1 MTEESF
7 SREDMMEPIERL
19 FERETGRNNGLFSVL
34 KDEVAQKNP
43 TEGNVDLVFLAGDR
57 TSLHS
62 VRLVAEFDTCLF
74 DMDGGILSL
83 DDVQANA
90 SWIALP
96 LDEFRQGDESYNG
109 IMEETCAKRNIGII
123 VVQPKGRGISAK
135 ILLEAPLTAG
145 DYLENYPELKKK
157 WSDDTRG
164 VLVGDDYRVVEYYNR

>member
-7 SREDMMEPIERL
+7 SREEMIEPIERL
-19 FERETGRNNGLFSVL
+19 FERETGRDNGLFVVHKSA
-34 KDEVAQKNP
+34 DAQKSP
-43 TEGNVDLVFLAGDR
+43 TDGTVDLVFLAEDR

-62 VRLVAEFDTCLF
+62 VRLVTEFDTCLF
-74 DMDGGILSL
+74 DMERGILSL

-96 LDEFRQGDESYNG
+96 LDEFRAGDESYNG
-109 IMEETCAKRNIGII
+109 IMEDTCAKRNIGII

-135 ILLEAPLTAG
+135 ILLDAPLTSG
-145 DYLENYPELKKK
+145 DYLDNYPELKKK
-157 WSDDTRG
+157 WREDTRG

>member
-19 FERETGRNNGLFSVL
+19 FERETGRSNGLFSVL
-34 KDEVAQKNP
+34 KDEESLKDP
-43 TEGNVDLVFLAGDR
+43 TKGNIDLVFLAEDR

-62 VRLVAEFDTCLF
+62 VRLVTEFDTCLF
-74 DMDGGILSL
+74 DMDRGILSL

-96 LDEFRQGDESYNG
+96 LDEFRDGDDEYNG

-135 ILLEAPLTAG
+135 SLLDAPVVDG
-145 DYLENYPELKKK
+145 DYLEKYPDLKKK
-157 WSDDTRG
+157 WRDDSRG